1 MRKYLLIAISLV
13 AMIGSVTVLVEY
25 ATVDESG
32 YGAIMRFFGYGAP
45 PERVVPETLQ
55 ERGLRLMDRLVEVHG
70 WTPEG
75 SAIAAGQAQVESN
88 LTPDGPPADNGRSH
102 GLFMWK
108 DDRFENLKTFAKER
122 GQDYRDFDV
131 QIDFFDDEVTHRSGT
146 ELGWKNVADLDN
158 AALIGHLFE
167 VYGSATTRARVD
179 DAKTWLKTYREQ
191 HDSKTSKTPPSE
203 QWSGPAPHDD
213 GNRSASS
220 ASAMDQGTPPARS
233 RLRASDTSSSRAHR
247 RP

>member
-108 DDRFENLKTFAKER
+108 DDRFEKLKAFAKER
-122 GQDYRDFDV
+122 DQDYLDVDV
-131 QIDFFDDEVTHRSGT
+131 QIDFFDDEVTHRSET
-146 ELGWKNVADLDN
+146 ELGWKNVADLN
-158 AALIGHLFE
+158 KAASMGHLFE
-167 VYGSATTRARVD
+167 VYSSSTTGARVD
-179 DAKTWLKTYREQ
+179 DAKMWLKIYREK
-191 HDSKTSKTPPSE
+191 HDSKT
-203 QWSGPAPHDD
+203 
-213 GNRSASS
+213 R
-220 ASAMDQGTPPARS
+220 
-233 RLRASDTSSSRAHR
+233 
-247 RP
+247 